1 MTSYNK
7 RNKGYTRIQTN
18 NILDYTFL
26 RLLNNKTAPYRDS
39 RLRSISPPLSL
50 PSLPTPQ
57 TYIPAS
63 PSLSPKILILCP
75 SIISPSDPVPHKH
88 SLPSYTLSSLSTLDP
103 VPHKHFLPSYTLSS
117 LSTLDPVPHKHSLPS
132 YTLSSLSTL
141 DPSSLQPLSS
151 FQVPPPLP
159 LNPQS

>member
-50 PSLPTPQ
+50 PLPPSFFSFPPSTPSLPLLFPLLPPPRPHHGQGLEKKNSLSRNKSVVPFLNQDSFPGNLNLNHQTRIY
-57 TYIPAS
+57 TYIIFLTLNRLGGGVWRPPLVFC
-63 PSLSPKILILCP
+63 PSTLILTLSP
-75 SIISPSDPVPHKH
+75 
-88 SLPSYTLSSLSTLDP
+88 
-103 VPHKHFLPSYTLSS
+103 
-117 LSTLDPVPHKHSLPS
+117 
-132 YTLSSLSTL
+132 
-141 DPSSLQPLSS
+141 
-151 FQVPPPLP
+151 
-159 LNPQS
+159 